1 RERRYRVANLKL
13 AADAEARERIGRA
26 AAGQIDRWQ
35 RPPAHRRIE
44 EIASAR
50 AHHELL
56 VDGLLAD
63 LHVERVAKFLIVP
76 ELPEPQ
82 RPVCLDAGQRL
93 QGDEVGLGQI
103 AAPDME
109 AADVERAAR
118 EAERLPGVEIQ
129 LHQGLPVAAEAPLG
143 PARYIAEHLR
153 VFGNAESEADFLNS
167 GPKPAEVAEEVLA
180 VRRAA
185 EHA

>member
-1 RERRYRVANLKL
+1 
-13 AADAEARERIGRA
+13 
-26 AAGQIDRWQ
+26 
-35 RPPAHRRIE
+35 
-44 EIASAR
+44 
-50 AHHELL
+50 
-56 VDGLLAD
+56 
-63 LHVERVAKFLIVP
+63 
-76 ELPEPQ
+76 
-82 RPVCLDAGQRL
+82 
-93 QGDEVGLGQI
+93 
-103 AAPDME
+103 ME

-185 EHA
+185 EHAEGGLRRFCSVLLALRFSRDLSPETRIARLLGRRDRAEQAPGVPVG